1 MYPLIEITSVPIEIR
16 VKTTNASLEYTRGT
30 AEMEVSRS
38 DKGVD
43 IKSRS
48 IQLKLDTFEQR
59 NASEHH
65 SNATSATS
73 AVTPQ
78 GVNSTPTGTPVTPPE
93 REAAYE
99 ATSAY
104 SEQGQIMLNA
114 RFGQQMQGAQMT
126 KTERVAIPDTVRETL
141 NQESGPILSQEALEE
156 LGLEDGQME
165 IRYEMD
171 KLNFDWKIDQGS
183 FEFTPGDIEITVE
196 QQPKVIIKYVGGPIY
211 VPRSADPNYEPVDV
225 KA

>member
-16 VKTTNASLEYTRGT
+16 MKTTSASLEYTRGT
-30 AEMEVSRS
+30 AEMEISRS
-38 DKGVD
+38 DKGID
-43 IKSRS
+43 IKSRP

-59 NASEHH
+59 RASEHRAAAP
-65 SNATSATS
+65 ATA

-78 GVNSTPTGTPVTPPE
+78 GVNSTPAGTPTAPAE

-114 RFGQQMQGAQMT
+114 RFGQQGQMT
-126 KTERVAIPDTVRETL
+126 QADRGTIPDAVRESL
-141 NQESGPILSQEALEE
+141 NQESEPLLSPETLEE
-156 LGLEDGQME
+156 FKLEDGQME

-171 KLNFDWKIDQGS
+171 KLNFDWKIDRGS

-196 QQPKVIIKYVGGPIY
+196 QRPKVIIKYVGGPIY
-211 VPRSADPNYEPVDV
+211 VPRSADPNYEPADQVDV